1 MKRKIANI
9 VVIGVGA
16 VRKIPLRR
24 FAYLLWLR
32 CGRVLDL
39 KKQCRQQ
46 AEQAPAATLKSESPI
61 KFRGRHGAGNSRKE
75 QIMKTIISILIAAL
89 LGAGIGVGLA
99 YGWRLYDDSRYVCNY
114 TTATVGVG
122 GTVYDLALKY
132 LKKQDRYDLDEMIFY
147 IIEEN
152 GLGNSRYMLIQPGD
166 VLRIPLYTLKK

>member
-1 MKRKIANI
+1 
-9 VVIGVGA
+9 
-16 VRKIPLRR
+16 
-24 FAYLLWLR
+24 
-32 CGRVLDL
+32 
-39 KKQCRQQ
+39 
-46 AEQAPAATLKSESPI
+46 
-61 KFRGRHGAGNSRKE
+61 
-75 QIMKTIISILIAAL
+75 MKTIISILIAAL

-114 TTATVGVG
+114 TIATVGVG

>member
-1 MKRKIANI
+1 
-9 VVIGVGA
+9 
-16 VRKIPLRR
+16 
-24 FAYLLWLR
+24 
-32 CGRVLDL
+32 
-39 KKQCRQQ
+39 
-46 AEQAPAATLKSESPI
+46 
-61 KFRGRHGAGNSRKE
+61 
-75 QIMKTIISILIAAL
+75 MKTIISILIAAL
-89 LGAGIGVGLA
+89 LGAGLGVGLA

-114 TTATVGVG
+114 TTATVSAG

>member
-1 MKRKIANI
+1 
-9 VVIGVGA
+9 
-16 VRKIPLRR
+16 
-24 FAYLLWLR
+24 
-32 CGRVLDL
+32 
-39 KKQCRQQ
+39 
-46 AEQAPAATLKSESPI
+46 
-61 KFRGRHGAGNSRKE
+61 
-75 QIMKTIISILIAAL
+75 MKTIISILIAAL

-114 TTATVGVG
+114 TTATIGVG

>member
-1 MKRKIANI
+1 MKSLVLR
-9 VVIGVGA
+9 
-16 VRKIPLRR
+16 PLI
-24 FAYLLWLR
+24 LE
-32 CGRVLDL
+32 VM
-39 KKQCRQQ
+39 
-46 AEQAPAATLKSESPI
+46 AALVAILKSRLPI

-114 TTATVGVG
+114 TTATVGTG